1 MADGG
6 KTVKA
11 AAGGAS
17 HRTALDGLRALAII
31 GVMFVHAGAPG
42 FRSGWIGVDLFF
54 VLSGFLITTLLAME
68 SSASGTIAYGPFMA
82 RRALRLMPAYFVYAL
97 FITML
102 VWCWPG
108 SVRSAN
114 AGWNALGF
122 TAALWTYTINF
133 VPQGGVWNG
142 QDLTV
147 HLWSLAVEQQY
158 YLVWPIVILAL
169 HSRAAVL
176 RWLAV
181 GLAIATTATFV
192 LTPDSLYKNDM
203 LYTRGFSLVVASAL
217 ALWVFHRPQLVR
229 HAVFNRA
236 LDAVGGLLLVGL
248 ALAAYAPGWPE
259 SRMHEVFIPLLV
271 PVFAFWIARLWSVG
285 GDGWMRRLLQSRTL
299 VYVGKISYGVYLYHE
314 AVRVAVWF
322 TMKPWM
328 AHWPAGAGFVIRMA
342 VYFLVS
348 FALAALSYEFFE
360 KKFLKLTD
368 RFRPGRARTET
379 AAAATAPA

>member
-1 MADGG
+1 MGDGG

-97 FITML
+97 FITIV

-114 AGWNALGF
+114 DGWNALGF

-142 QDLTV
+142 QYLTV

-181 GLAIATTATFV
+181 GLAMATTATFV

-236 LDAVGGLLLVGL
+236 LDAVGGLSLVGL
-248 ALAAYAPGWPE
+248 ALAAYAPAWPE

-342 VYFLVS
+342 VYFVVS

-379 AAAATAPA
+379 AVAATAPA

>member
-6 KTVKA
+6 KTVKT
-11 AAGGAS
+11 AAGVAS

-97 FITML
+97 FITIL

-114 AGWNALGF
+114 DGWNALGF

-133 VPQGGVWNG
+133 LPQGGVWNG
-142 QDLTV
+142 QYLTV

-158 YLVWPIVILAL
+158 YLVWPVVILAL

-176 RWLAV
+176 RWIAV
-181 GLAIATTATFV
+181 VLAIVTTATFV

-217 ALWVFHRPQLVR
+217 ALRVFHRPQMVR

-236 LDAVGGLLLVGL
+236 LDAVGGVLLVGL
-248 ALAAYAPGWPE
+248 AVAPYAPGWPE

-368 RFRPGRARTET
+368 RFRPGRARTEA